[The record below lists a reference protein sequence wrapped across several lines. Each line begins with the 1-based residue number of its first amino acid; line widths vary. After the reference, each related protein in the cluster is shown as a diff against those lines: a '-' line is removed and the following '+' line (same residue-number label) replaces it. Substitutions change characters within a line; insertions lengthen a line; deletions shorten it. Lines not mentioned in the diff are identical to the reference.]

1 MIIKPEKLNIDY
13 DSESVFTYHSANREK
28 LMIRLNPKME

>member
-13 DSESVFTYHSANREK
+13 DSESIFTYHSASREK
-28 LMIRLNPKME
+28 LMIRFNLKME